1 SAPKLEKAIDSW
13 IDRYDPAALRRTRI
27 SARSRDLCIGDPD
40 EDAGTAALWGRL
52 FATDAAMLD
61 KRLTQLAHGVCDD
74 DPRTIA
80 QRRADALGALAAGAD
95 RLTCGCGNS
104 DCPSSAGNHRQAT
117 GVVIHVVADASALDA
132 QPDPHLSGD
141 EPPSRPL
148 TPETTLFEALTPDPE
163 PDPPATHAPAELIT
177 TGGGVVPA
185 PLLAE
190 LIRGGATIS
199 QVRHPGDLAAEP
211 HYRPS
216 AKLAEFVRMRDLTCR
231 FPGCDVPAEFCDID
245 HSAPWPLGPTHPSN
259 LKCACRKHHLLK
271 TFWTGWRDVQLP
283 DGTVIWTAPNGH
295 TYTTHPGSRIFFP
308 TWHTTTA
315 ELPQTST
322 AAVNVDARGLM
333 MPRRRRTR
341 AAELAHRINAERAL
355 NDAYMAERNKPPSF

>member
-1 SAPKLEKAIDSW
+1 
-13 IDRYDPAALRRTRI
+13 
-27 SARSRDLCIGDPD
+27 
-40 EDAGTAALWGRL
+40 
-52 FATDAAMLD
+52 
-61 KRLTQLAHGVCDD
+61 
-74 DPRTIA
+74 
-80 QRRADALGALAAGAD
+80 
-95 RLTCGCGNS
+95 
-104 DCPSSAGNHRQAT
+104 
-117 GVVIHVVADASALDA
+117 
-132 QPDPHLSGD
+132 
-141 EPPSRPL
+141 
-148 TPETTLFEALTPDPE
+148 DPE